1 MTYCEKATACVQ
13 QKNRHKKET
22 EKVVG
27 EKIIKR
33 NKTIKQNVL
42 FLEKIQLDCRE
53 LKVTAWE
60 AGKEKAAEGVWTGRV
75 LQVHGKRKKEQ
86 WKNWRM
92 EARRKARRRDW
103 IRKV

>member
-42 FLEKIQLDCRE
+42 FLEKIQLDCKE
-53 LKVTAWE
+53 LKVTA
-60 AGKEKAAEGVWTGRV
+60 
-75 LQVHGKRKKEQ
+75 
-86 WKNWRM
+86 
-92 EARRKARRRDW
+92 
-103 IRKV
+103 